1 MTMNIGIVGYGHV
14 GKAIHAL
21 FPNAAVYDAPMQM
34 GSQAEVNKS
43 DVVFVCVP
51 TPSLPSGKCDTSI
64 VEEVIMWLTAK
75 VIVIRS
81 TVPVGFTDAM
91 KERTGKRI
99 VFQPEYYGETVDH
112 PFSDLRHRTWL
123 TFGGESED
131 VSLVIRAYQQV
142 YNAEVRIRRTD
153 ARTAEMAKY
162 MENCFLA
169 LKVSFCNEFY
179 DIAGAHGIDYNEL
192 REVWLEDPRIGRSH
206 TFVYED
212 NRGYG
217 GKCLPKDVHAL
228 ISMADEKE
236 VNADLMK
243 SVQRKN
249 NRPSCFIRVI
259 I

>member
-1 MTMNIGIVGYGHV
+1 MRIGIVGYGHV

-21 FPNAAVYDAPMQM
+21 FPDAVVYDAPKEM
-34 GSQAEVNKS
+34 GSKAKVNNCEI
-43 DVVFVCVP
+43 VFVCVP
-51 TPSLPSGKCDTSI
+51 TPSLPDGTCDTSI
-64 VEEVIMWLTAK
+64 VEEVVVWLTAK

-91 KERTGKRI
+91 KELTGKRI
-99 VFQPEYYGETVDH
+99 VFQPEYYGETIDH
-112 PFSDLRHRTWL
+112 HFSDLRHRTWL
-123 TFGGESED
+123 TFGGSGDD
-131 VSLVIRAYQQV
+131 VGLVIRAYQQV
-142 YNAEVRIRRTD
+142 YNAEVRIRQTD

-169 LKVSFCNEFY
+169 LKVTFCNEFY

-217 GKCLPKDVHAL
+217 GKCLPKDVSAL
-228 ISMADEKE
+228 IGMADEKA
-236 VNADLMK
+236 VNSDLMK
-243 SVQRKN
+243 SVQHKN
-249 NRPSCFIRVI
+249 NNLCAKNQGL
-259 I
+259 

>member
-1 MTMNIGIVGYGHV
+1 MIKIGIIGYGHV

-21 FPNAAVYDAPMQM
+21 FPKAAIYDAPLQK
-34 GSQAEVNKS
+34 GSQDEVNAC
-43 DVVFVCVP
+43 DMVFVCAP
-51 TPSLPSGKCDTSI
+51 TPSLPNGKCDTSI
-64 VEEVIMWLTAK
+64 VEEVIVWLTAK

-81 TVPVGFTDAM
+81 TIPVGFTDAM

-112 PFSDLRHRTWL
+112 HFSDLRHRTWL
-123 TFGGESED
+123 TLGGASAD
-131 VSLVIRAYQQV
+131 ASLVIRAYQQV
-142 YNAEVRIRRTD
+142 YNAEVRIRLTD

-228 ISMADEKE
+228 ISMAEDRD
-236 VNADLMK
+236 VNVDLMR
-243 SVQRKN
+243 SVQHKN
-249 NRPSCFIRVI
+249 SQLREATE
-259 I
+259 

>member
-1 MTMNIGIVGYGHV
+1 MKIGIVGYGHV

-21 FPNAAVYDAPMQM
+21 FPKAVIYDGPLQM
-34 GSQAEVNKS
+34 GSQDEVNVC
-43 DVVFVCVP
+43 DMVFVCVP
-51 TPSLPSGKCDTSI
+51 TPSLPNGKCDTSI
-64 VEEVIMWLTAK
+64 VEEVIVWLASE

-81 TVPVGFTDAM
+81 TVPVGFTDEM

-112 PFSDLRHRTWL
+112 HFADLRHRTWL
-123 TFGGESED
+123 TLGGASAD
-131 VSLVIRAYQQV
+131 ASLVVRAYQQV
-142 YNAEVRIRRTD
+142 YNAEVRIRLTD

-217 GKCLPKDVHAL
+217 GKCLPKDVNAL
-228 ISMADEKE
+228 ISFAEDKD
-236 VNADLMK
+236 VNVDLMRT
-243 SVQRKN
+243 VQQKN
-249 NRPSCFIRVI
+249 NRLRDLTD
-259 I
+259 

>member
-1 MTMNIGIVGYGHV
+1 MMNIGIVGYGHV
-14 GKAIHAL
+14 GKAIHVL
-21 FPNAAVYDAPMQM
+21 FPEAVVYDAPMQM
-34 GSQAEVNKS
+34 GSQAEVNAC
-43 DVVFVCVP
+43 DMVFVCVP

-64 VEEVIMWLTAK
+64 VEEVILWLTAK

-81 TVPVGFTDAM
+81 TIPVGFTDAL

-112 PFSDLRHRTWL
+112 HFSDLRHRTWL
-123 TFGGESED
+123 TFGGASAD

-142 YNAEVRIRRTD
+142 YNAEVRIRQTD

-179 DIAGAHGIDYNEL
+179 DIAGAHGVDYNEL

-228 ISMADEKE
+228 ISMADDKD

-243 SVQRKN
+243 MVQRKN
-249 NRPSCFIRVI
+249 NALRSSIEG
-259 I
+259 